1 MGNVVDTSGQSAP
14 MPALPVIP
22 ETWPG
27 AFGLYK
33 YSKAAVR
40 INLWDIVGLFILS
53 LVVSIALEAILK
65 ATGQVLANLL
75 GIYFT
80 LASTMLLLASARRER
95 LRLGDALKKSLNL
108 MMYLRFLVVM
118 LLSGLAIGFGFL
130 LFIIPGIIILPR
142 LILVPYF
149 FVDQNLGISDSIN
162 KSWAMTRGHSG
173 KVWGVIGAGFAM
185 AMLMITIIGIPFS
198 IYFLLMYSAAY
209 AITYYFIVQ
218 HSSATQPPAQV
229 AASLNPPAAPQV

>member
-1 MGNVVDTSGQSAP
+1 MGDVIVSAGQSAP
-14 MPALPVIP
+14 MTALPAVP

-27 AFGLYK
+27 AFGIYK

-40 INLWDIVGLFILS
+40 INLWDIIGLFILS
-53 LVVSIALEAILK
+53 LAVSIALEAILK
-65 ATGQVLANLL
+65 TTGQFLANLL

-95 LRLGDALKKSLNL
+95 LRLVDALKKSLNVV
-108 MMYLRFLVVM
+108 MYLKFLVVM

-130 LFIIPGIIILPR
+130 LLIIPGIIILPR

-162 KSWAMTRGHSG
+162 KSWAITKGHSG
-173 KVWGVIGAGFAM
+173 KLWGVIGAGFAM
-185 AMLMITIIGIPFS
+185 ALLMITIIGIPFS

-209 AITYYFIVQ
+209 AVTYYFIIQ
-218 HSSATQPPAQV
+218 HSNTTIPPAPIP
-229 AASLNPPAAPQV
+229 APLTPPAAPQV